1 MAGLS
6 GNLCCTTKKPSDVKA
21 LHPQT
26 PPSWIFHSAFFFLF
40 CYPENIDTA
49 ATCKP
54 KLPKSISTNVV
65 KMRCCLL
72 LACMALIP
80 AAWSAP
86 GYTQQ
91 NGRTRLIGS
100 SFGVL
105 GINATFDYVVRRCL
119 VNGLPVLKIL
129 LIPPKIIGGGTSGLT
144 VANRLAANPA
154 LSVAVIEGGGFYEI
168 DNGNISQ
175 IPGFDAEYSSSSPT
189 TIQPLVD
196 WGIVTVPQTV
206 RIPFRKDSTA
216 STVVV
221 Q

>member
-1 MAGLS
+1 
-6 GNLCCTTKKPSDVKA
+6 
-21 LHPQT
+21 
-26 PPSWIFHSAFFFLF
+26 
-40 CYPENIDTA
+40 
-49 ATCKP
+49 
-54 KLPKSISTNVV
+54 
-65 KMRCCLL
+65 
-72 LACMALIP
+72 MALIS

-119 VNGLPVLKIL
+119 LNGCLLLKIL
-129 LIPPKIIGGGTSGLT
+129 LISFKIVGGGTAGLT

-154 LSVAVIEGGGFYEI
+154 LSVAVVEGGSFYEI

-206 RIPFRKDSTA
+206 RIPFRKESTA
-216 STVVV
+216 STVFVKHFLNPSFIATRWARNTLHPREMSRRKV
-221 Q
+221 GTTPSCHDPS